1 MIGSRHEKKWQSISC
16 ESICSLGS
24 KSEIKYNAI
33 FQRFINGTI
42 KFMVTMVTICLCSYF
57 MLHKLFYAKSVWKKL
72 LYTNAE
78 KRKFLFVLRVV
89 CAVRK
94 KNERFG
100 FSCFNNEYIKRDWA
114 RARARER
121 VKKRGGK
128 MPGYIHIPGVLY
140 WSWMD
145 AKITHKYLF
154 FWLALIPYFIR
165 ILYIIHIKFG
175 FRIHRCWLRLLLDT
189 HRFLDRVEL

>member
-1 MIGSRHEKKWQSISC
+1 MSAFLVVNKMIGSRHEKSGSQYHVRV
-16 ESICSLGS
+16 CSLGS

-100 FSCFNNEYIKRDWA
+100 FSCFNNEYIKRD
-114 RARARER
+114 
-121 VKKRGGK
+121 
-128 MPGYIHIPGVLY
+128 
-140 WSWMD
+140 
-145 AKITHKYLF
+145 
-154 FWLALIPYFIR
+154 
-165 ILYIIHIKFG
+165 
-175 FRIHRCWLRLLLDT
+175 
-189 HRFLDRVEL
+189 

>member
-1 MIGSRHEKKWQSISC
+1 MTHHHHCHQPICTCCCRTLARLRVSNLSALLVVNKMIGSRHEKKWQSISC

-100 FSCFNNEYIKRDWA
+100 FSCFNNEYIKRD
-114 RARARER
+114 
-121 VKKRGGK
+121 
-128 MPGYIHIPGVLY
+128 
-140 WSWMD
+140 
-145 AKITHKYLF
+145 
-154 FWLALIPYFIR
+154 
-165 ILYIIHIKFG
+165 
-175 FRIHRCWLRLLLDT
+175 
-189 HRFLDRVEL
+189 